1 VGLGLCAAV
10 FAGSALADP
19 GNGNGNGNGN
29 GGTPP
34 GQEKKAEQPV
44 PAPTPAAAPA
54 PVPAQHVAAPGQA
67 KKAEKSAATTAKKS
81 EHKSEHKSAA
91 KSEHKTAA
99 KSEHKIAAKSEH
111 KTKQSVKAEQKSERK
126 SAVKSEQ
133 KSEPKASTSKG
144 RSAEAHH
151 HVIICHRTGSN
162 SNPYVVINIPWTAW
176 SEAHSPDTGA
186 HPDLNGRHDIMLKD
200 PASRPGSKDGFTK
213 SSCGSSAAPAV
224 VPQQSQPIDVCPNVE
239 GMQTTVPAGMVKDAS
254 GNCVLQ
260 AQQVDVCPNIEGM
273 QTTVPAGMVK
283 DASGNCVLQAQQV
296 DVCPNIEGMQTTVPA
311 GLIKDTSGNCL
322 LLATATV
329 VGTKVEKKELKEVL
343 AATSPATVAKA
354 KAAATPAT
362 KVAANEKPASGVLG
376 AVASAPESIAATAAG
391 GELPFTGIPLWIAA
405 LLGAGL
411 LATGMALRR
420 AAQH

>member
-1 VGLGLCAAV
+1 MRPVRTLIRAVGLGLCAAV

-34 GQEKKAEQPV
+34 GQEKKAEQPA
-44 PAPTPAAAPA
+44 PAPAPAAA
-54 PVPAQHVAAPGQA
+54 PVPAQQAAPGQA
-67 KKAEKSAATTAKKS
+67 KKAEKSTAKTAEKS
-81 EHKSEHKSAA
+81 K
-91 KSEHKTAA
+91 
-99 KSEHKIAAKSEH
+99 H
-111 KTKQSVKAEQKSERK
+111 KTKQPVKAER
-126 SAVKSEQ
+126 KSEQ
-133 KSEPKASTSKG
+133 KSAVKPERKSQPKASTSKG

-186 HPDLNGRHDIMLKD
+186 HPDLNGRHDLMLKD

-224 VPQQSQPIDVCPNVE
+224 VPQQSRPI
-239 GMQTTVPAGMVKDAS
+239 
-254 GNCVLQ
+254 
-260 AQQVDVCPNIEGM
+260 DVCPNIEGM
-273 QTTVPAGMVK
+273 QTTVPAGVVK
-283 DASGNCVLQAQQV
+283 DASGNCV
-296 DVCPNIEGMQTTVPA
+296 P
-311 GLIKDTSGNCL
+311 
-322 LLATATV
+322 LATATV
-329 VGTKVEKKELKEVL
+329 VQTKVEKEMKEVL

-354 KAAATPAT
+354 KAAATPAG
-362 KVAANEKPASGVLG
+362 ESELPASGVLG
-376 AVASAPESIAATAAG
+376 AVASAPESIAQTAAG
-391 GELPFTGIPLWIAA
+391 GTLPFTGIPLWIAA

-411 LATGMALRR
+411 LATGVALRR

>member
-1 VGLGLCAAV
+1 MRPVRTLIRAVGLGLCAAV

-99 KSEHKIAAKSEH
+99 NSEH

-273 QTTVPAGMVK
+273 QTTVPAG
-283 DASGNCVLQAQQV
+283 
-296 DVCPNIEGMQTTVPA
+296 
-311 GLIKDTSGNCL
+311 LIKDTSGNCL

>member
-1 VGLGLCAAV
+1 MRPVRTLIRAVGLGLCAAV

-44 PAPTPAAAPA
+44 PAPAPAAAPA

-273 QTTVPAGMVK
+273 QTTVPAG
-283 DASGNCVLQAQQV
+283 
-296 DVCPNIEGMQTTVPA
+296 
-311 GLIKDTSGNCL
+311 LIKDTSGNCL

>member
-1 VGLGLCAAV
+1 MRPVRTLIRAVGLGLCAVV

-44 PAPTPAAAPA
+44 LAPAPAAAPA
-54 PVPAQHVAAPGQA
+54 QQAAPGQA
-67 KKAEKSAATTAKKS
+67 KKAEKPTAKKA
-81 EHKSEHKSAA
+81 EKSEHKSAA
-91 KSEHKTAA
+91 KSEHKT
-99 KSEHKIAAKSEH
+99 
-111 KTKQSVKAEQKSERK
+111 KQPVKPER
-126 SAVKSEQ
+126 
-133 KSEPKASTSKG
+133 KSEPKASASKG

-151 HVIICHRTGSN
+151 HVIICHRTGSD

-213 SSCGSSAAPAV
+213 SACGSSAAPAV
-224 VPQQSQPIDVCPNVE
+224 VPQQSRPI
-239 GMQTTVPAGMVKDAS
+239 
-254 GNCVLQ
+254 
-260 AQQVDVCPNIEGM
+260 DVCPNIEGM

-283 DASGNCVLQAQQV
+283 DASGNCVL
-296 DVCPNIEGMQTTVPA
+296 
-311 GLIKDTSGNCL
+311 
-322 LLATATV
+322 LATATV
-329 VGTKVEKKELKEVL
+329 VQTKVEKKELKEVL

-354 KAAATPAT
+354 KPAATPAS
-362 KVAANEKPASGVLG
+362 ESELPASGVLG
-376 AVASAPESIAATAAG
+376 AVASAPESIAQTAAG
-391 GELPFTGIPLWIAA
+391 GTLPFTGIPLWIAA
-405 LLGAGL
+405 LLGGGL
-411 LATGMALRR
+411 LATGLALRR